1 MDLPRSGTIF
11 PQEVPAAG
19 SAVLVCVCVNRR
31 DVLHSLPLLTSEMVT
46 KIRHKWWQLEKPQKQ
61 MPGITGVKDEEYL
74 ATFQLN
80 K

>member
-1 MDLPRSGTIF
+1 MELPRSGTIF
-11 PQEVPAAG
+11 PQEVPAAR
-19 SAVLVCVCVNRR
+19 SAVLVCACVNRR
-31 DVLHSLPLLTSEMVT
+31 EVLHSLPLLTSEMVT
-46 KIRHKWWQLEKPQKQ
+46 KIRHKWQLEKPQKW